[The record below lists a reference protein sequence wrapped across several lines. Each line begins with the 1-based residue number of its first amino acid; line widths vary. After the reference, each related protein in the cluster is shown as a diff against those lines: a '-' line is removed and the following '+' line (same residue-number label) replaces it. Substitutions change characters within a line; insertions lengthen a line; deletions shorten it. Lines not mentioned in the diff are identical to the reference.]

1 MVHRKLTH
9 NPLVLV
15 QRPNSK
21 SDPRRERRM
30 LLPDEWP
37 WLRDA
42 TRSGPVR
49 QGQTGQERFLLYAT
63 AIQTGLRAKELRQLT
78 RGRMLLDV
86 EAPYI
91 ACKAG
96 TTKNGIA

>member
-1 MVHRKLTH
+1 
-9 NPLVLV
+9 
-15 QRPNSK
+15 
-21 SDPRRERRM
+21 M

-37 WLRDA
+37 RLRDA
-42 TRSGPVR
+42 TRVGPDR
-49 QGQTGQERFLLYAT
+49 QGKTGHERFLLYAT

-78 RGRMLLDV
+78 RGRMFLDV

-96 TTKNGIA
+96 TTKNGQAVSGSATGK